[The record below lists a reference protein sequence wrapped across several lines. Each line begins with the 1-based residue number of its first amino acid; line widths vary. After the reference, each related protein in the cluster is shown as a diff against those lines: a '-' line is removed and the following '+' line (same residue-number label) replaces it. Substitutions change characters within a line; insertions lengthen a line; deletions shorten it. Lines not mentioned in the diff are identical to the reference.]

1 MQHLTPPIP
10 VSYTHLDVYKRQ
22 GKKWDSFPAGA
33 LAWRVSDESFMKS
46 SEKWLDNLK
55 LRGGDLNH
63 LTYGGDNITTEAGT
77 YVITLKLGDA
87 SNYHATVVKR

>member
-1 MQHLTPPIP
+1 MA
-10 VSYTHLDVYKRQ
+10 VSESRRRANN
-22 GKKWDSFPAGA
+22 KWDI
-33 LAWRVSDESFMKS
+33 
-46 SEKWLDNLK
+46 NL
-55 LRGGDLNH
+55 GGDLNH